1 MTSRER
7 VEAAL
12 KHEEPDRTPVFEYVL
27 LSPVA
32 DALLGR
38 PYAVDPGHWPA
49 VLDALGW
56 ETAVRQRAIDQL
68 DLACL
73 LGHDM
78 MYVYPN
84 PMPGARDTALHAA
97 PADVVDDPVAALRK
111 RNERARAA
119 LGPPPDE
126 SLLIYVLL
134 KEEMANRGMD
144 LPILAPAYV
153 HGVWT
158 DVDLMQVMLMNPELA
173 HEHFKLATEN
183 ALAQIDTYVELGLDQ
198 IGVGGDF
205 AGTRPLISPESYR
218 EFIMPEVRTCSRH
231 IHEAGRWAINA
242 SDGDLWSVIDDF
254 LIGCEV
260 DGYLEIDLFAGMD
273 MAELKRCYGDRV
285 TLYGNLDCGNMLSF
299 GTPEQIRTDTIQ
311 CLEAGQG
318 SGGHILCASNA
329 ITASVSVENYLAV
342 VHAYRKFFGLPALA
356 LGSVSC
362 IDS

>member
-32 DALLGR
+32 AALLGR
-38 PYAVDPGHWPA
+38 PYALDPGHWPA
-49 VLDALGW
+49 ALDRLGW
-56 ETAVRQRAIDQL
+56 EAAVRQQAIDQL

-84 PMPGARDTALHAA
+84 PLPEQRQTALHA
-97 PADVVDDPVAALRK
+97 PAADAVDDPVAAVRE
-111 RNERARAA
+111 RNDRARATLA
-119 LGPPPDE
+119 PPPDE
-126 SLLIYVLL
+126 SLLVYFTL
-134 KEEMANRGMD
+134 KEEMAHRGVD

-158 DVDLMQVMLMNPELA
+158 DVDLMQTMLMAPEVA
-173 HEHFKLATEN
+173 HEHFALATSAAAASIDRYV
-183 ALAQIDTYVELGLDQ
+183 ALNLDQ

-218 EFIMPEVRTCSRH
+218 EFIMPQVRACSRR
-231 IHEAGRWAINA
+231 IHDAGRWAVNA
-242 SDGDLWSVIDDF
+242 SDGDLWSVIEDF

-260 DGYLEIDLFAGMD
+260 DGYLEIDRFAGMD
-273 MAELKRCYGDRV
+273 LARLKQSYGDRV
-285 TLYGNLDCGNMLSF
+285 TLYGNLDCGNMLTY
-299 GTPEQIRTDTIQ
+299 GTPEEIRRDTIQ

-318 SGGHILCASNA
+318 AGGHILCASNA

-342 VHAYRKFFGLPALA
+342 VRAYREFFGLPSIALP
-356 LGSVSC
+356 
-362 IDS
+362 